1 MNWVYVRSYRRR
13 QFTAWAVLFF
23 VGIVSMAE
31 AQTPHFDRLQERFA
45 NEEMMAADFVHT
57 YQDSYTGEQNRSEG
71 EIWIAQNAYR
81 VEDERQTM
89 IVDGEISR
97 VYDAVR
103 NRLLINTYIEEE
115 DDFAPSRML
124 QGVREAYEVSETE
137 RSSSISIR
145 LTTDDP
151 FELFREV
158 EITLTPEGV
167 PLEIR
172 AVDQADN
179 LLTTR
184 FKEGRFAIVDSTMFE
199 LNLPEDVERI
209 DLRE

>member
-1 MNWVYVRSYRRR
+1 M
-13 QFTAWAVLFF
+13 TAWMVLFLVGF
-23 VGIVSMAE
+23 VSIAE
-31 AQTPHFDRLQERFA
+31 AQTPHFDSLQERFSDGEMLAA
-45 NEEMMAADFVHT
+45 NFIHT
-57 YQDSYTGEQNRSEG
+57 YQDSYTGEENRSEG
-71 EIWIAQNAYR
+71 EIWIAQDAYR
-81 VEDERQTM
+81 VEDDRQTM

-97 VYDAVR
+97 IYDAVR

-124 QGVREAYEVSETE
+124 QGVEEAYEVSEEE
-137 RSSSISIR
+137 RGTGISIR

-151 FELFREV
+151 FELFHEV

-167 PLEIR
+167 PIEIR

-184 FKEGRFAIVDSTMFE
+184 FEGGRYATTDSTMFE
-199 LNLPEDVERI
+199 LDLPGDVERI

>member
-1 MNWVYVRSYRRR
+1 MNWAYDLEMTKN
-13 QFTAWAVLFF
+13 QTAWLVVVFLLVTFGEAQ
-23 VGIVSMAE
+23 
-31 AQTPHFDRLQERFA
+31 AQTPHFDRLQQRFSDGELMQA
-45 NEEMMAADFVHT
+45 RFVHT

-71 EIWIAQNAYR
+71 EIWIAGDAYR

-97 VYDAVR
+97 IYDADR

-124 QGVREAYEVSETE
+124 QGVKDSYSVSELE
-137 RSSSISIR
+137 RRSTVSIQ

-158 EITLTPEGV
+158 EIVLNSDGV

-172 AVDQADN
+172 ALDQADN

-184 FKEGRFAIVDSTMFE
+184 FQDGRFEPMNPGVFS
-199 LNLPEDVERI
+199 LSLPEGVERI

>member
-1 MNWVYVRSYRRR
+1 MNWEYDRNYRPVRI
-13 QFTAWAVLFF
+13 TAWMVLFL
-23 VGIVSMAE
+23 VGFASIVE
-31 AQTPHFDRLQERFA
+31 AQHPHFDRLQERFA
-45 NEEMMAADFVHT
+45 NGEMLTANFVHT
-57 YQDSYTGEQNRSEG
+57 YQDSYTGEQNRSDG

-81 VEDERQTM
+81 VEDPRQTM

-97 VYDAVR
+97 IYDAVR

-124 QGVREAYEVSETE
+124 QGVREVYDVSEVE
-137 RSSSISIR
+137 SRSGISIR

-151 FELFREV
+151 FELFYEV
-158 EITLTPEGV
+158 EIILTPEGV

-172 AVDQADN
+172 ALDQADN

-184 FKEGRFAIVDSTMFE
+184 FESGRFTSVDSAMFE
-199 LNLPEDVERI
+199 LDLPGDVERI